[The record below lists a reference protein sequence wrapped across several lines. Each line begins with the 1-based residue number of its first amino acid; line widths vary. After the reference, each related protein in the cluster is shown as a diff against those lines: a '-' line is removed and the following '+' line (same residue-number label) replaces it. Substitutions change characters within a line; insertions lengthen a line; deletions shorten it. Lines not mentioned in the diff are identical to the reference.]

1 MPNPIAGRQSRHRLL
16 GSSALLLALI
26 QLSACAEPPANRA
39 APTAPMVAAAM
50 PRPAPAPSG
59 VPTEEPAPA
68 VQRSFAEWRDD
79 FRREALAAGI
89 RPATFERAFAGVTP
103 DPAVIRADRS
113 QPEFARPVWE
123 YLDNA
128 VSAQRVLSGQR
139 LLAEHAA
146 ILDAIERRYG
156 VERNTL
162 VAIWGMESNFGSYTG
177 NMSVIRSLATL
188 AYEGRRPQFAHDQL
202 IAALTILEQGDVQPQ
217 RMQGSWAGA
226 MGQTQ
231 FIPTTYQRY
240 AVDFDGDGRR
250 DIWDSTAD
258 ALASTA
264 NYLSASGWQAGQRW
278 GMEVRLPAGF
288 DYALADPEQRKP
300 LGEWLQLGVRPHG
313 PGAGLGDSGQPATL
327 LLPAGHLGPA
337 FLVLDNF
344 RSILKYNNS
353 TAYALAISLL
363 GERFGGGGQVLAGW
377 PRGERPLSRSER
389 IELQEQ
395 LARRGFDPGTPDGII
410 GANTRRAVRAS
421 QQQLGW
427 PADGHPS
434 YRLLEQ
440 LRQLP

>member
-1 MPNPIAGRQSRHRLL
+1 MSKPIAGRRSRQRLL
-16 GSSALLLALI
+16 GGSALLLALI
-26 QLSACAEPPANRA
+26 QLGACAEPPVSRA
-39 APTAPMVAAAM
+39 AQPAPLLQ
-50 PRPAPAPSG
+50 PAPAPG
-59 VPTEEPAPA
+59 AVQEPAPEP
-68 VQRSFAEWRDD
+68 VPQQSFSDWRDG

-89 RPATFERAFAGVTP
+89 ASATFERAFAGVTP

-113 QPEFARPVWE
+113 QPEFTRPVWE

-128 VSAQRVLSGQR
+128 LSLMRVRSGQR
-139 LLAEHAA
+139 LIAEHADT
-146 ILDAIERRYG
+146 LRVIEQRYG
-156 VERNTL
+156 VERSIL
-162 VAIWGMESNFGSYTG
+162 VAIWGMESNFGANTG

-188 AYEGRRPQFAHDQL
+188 AHEGRRPQFAHDQL
-202 IAALTILEQGDVQPQ
+202 LAALQILEHGDVQPE

-231 FIPTTYQRY
+231 FIPTTYQNY

-264 NYLSASGWQAGQRW
+264 NYLHASGWQPGQSW
-278 GMEVRLPAGF
+278 GMEVRLPQGF

-300 LGEWLQLGVRPHG
+300 LAEWLALGIRP
-313 PGAGLGDSGQPATL
+313 LTTQPRAASTQTASL
-327 LLPAGHLGPA
+327 LLPAGHNGPA

-353 TAYALAISLL
+353 SAYALAVSLL
-363 GERFGGGGQVLAGW
+363 GERFGGGGEVFGSW
-377 PRGERPLSRSER
+377 PRGERQLSRSER
-389 IELQEQ
+389 IELQERLSQ
-395 LARRGFDPGTPDGII
+395 RGHETGTPDGII

-427 PADGHPS
+427 PTDGYPN

>member
-1 MPNPIAGRQSRHRLL
+1 MSNPIADRQSRRRLL
-16 GSSALLLALI
+16 NGSALLLTLI
-26 QLSACAEPPANRA
+26 QLSACAEPPMSSAPA
-39 APTAPMVAAAM
+39 APAAQVQPAPSIAVVAAA
-50 PRPAPAPSG
+50 P
-59 VPTEEPAPA
+59 VA
-68 VQRSFAEWRDD
+68 VAQQSFSEWRDG

-89 RPATFERAFAGVTP
+89 DSATFERAFAGVTP

-123 YLDNA
+123 YLE
-128 VSAQRVLSGQR
+128 SAASLSRVRNGQR
-139 LLAEHAA
+139 LLAEHAET
-146 ILDAIERRYG
+146 LNRIEQRYG

-162 VAIWGMESNFGSYTG
+162 VAIWGMESNFGANTG

-188 AYEGRRPQFAHDQL
+188 AHEGRRPQFAHDQL
-202 IAALTILEQGDVQPQ
+202 LAALTILEQGDVQPQ

-264 NYLSASGWQAGQRW
+264 NYLQASGWQTGQSW
-278 GMEVRLPAGF
+278 GMEVRLPEGF

-300 LGEWLQLGVRPHG
+300 LSEWLALGIRPLNA
-313 PGAGLGDSGQPATL
+313 PPQAAAGTQSASL
-327 LLPAGHLGPA
+327 LLPAGHRGPA

-363 GERFGGGGQVLAGW
+363 GERFGGGGMIYGSW
-377 PRGERPLSRSER
+377 PRWERQLSRSER
-389 IELQEQ
+389 IELQERLSQ
-395 LARRGFDPGTPDGII
+395 HGHDTGAADGII

-427 PADGHPS
+427 PTDGYPN